1 MKATLM
7 LAALVAA
14 ALALAPAALADRP
27 DDRGGMLG
35 VGAIETTS
43 PPTRPD
49 DRAGVRGPGAAPV
62 VVTAQSPSGFDWGS
76 AGIGAVGAFG
86 ICLLVFAGAQ
96 LVVRERGRHAA
107 V

>member
-7 LAALVAA
+7 LAAVVAA
-14 ALALAPAALADRP
+14 VLALAPAALAERP

-43 PPTRPD
+43 SPTRPD

-62 VVTAQSPSGFDWGS
+62 VVAAQPSGFDWGS

-86 ICLLVFAGAQ
+86 ICLLLFAGAQ